1 MAWGHKVAVRTIL
14 SKESKMM
21 DKGMEEI
28 GEKLNGAEGQERVCD
43 PLHMLHV
50 VVDVSVCAPTL
61 RVPLDVLSALPMPS
75 A

>member
-1 MAWGHKVAVRTIL
+1 
-14 SKESKMM
+14 MM